1 MLAKT
6 FYVQVRGSALKHSL
20 TFSKSLHIS
29 TCDSKVGCAEVG
41 RLTPGEPYWCPVSAM
56 HCDLFRFYAC
66 IHNYMHSVADAIIFY
81 YRYLFFVKEGDAA
94 ISDDIRRNKDKYG
107 KALAVVRAKARDM
120 CGGITH
126 MPTLG
131 AQYDGEKITADLENT
146 FSFHAIL
153 HPDMNFVKRLVHTVL
168 ALAKKQDDLT
178 KRTHGE
184 AHDKLAQKL
193 KDAHKKTDSGISLLL

>member
-1 MLAKT
+1 
-6 FYVQVRGSALKHSL
+6 
-20 TFSKSLHIS
+20 
-29 TCDSKVGCAEVG
+29 
-41 RLTPGEPYWCPVSAM
+41 
-56 HCDLFRFYAC
+56 
-66 IHNYMHSVADAIIFY
+66 MHSVADAIIFY
-81 YRYLFFVKEGDAA
+81 YGYLFFVKEGDSA
-94 ISDDIRRNKDKYG
+94 ISDDIKRNKDKYG
-107 KALAVVRAKARDM
+107 KELAAVRAKARDM

-131 AQYDGEKITADLENT
+131 AQHDGETSSADLTTT

-168 ALAKKQDDLT
+168 ALAKKQDNLA

-193 KDAHKKTDSGISLLL
+193 KDAHKKTDSGIPLLLSHIPTVKDDH